1 MGSHDAQRAD
11 WGVAM
16 PTLTTAQLKR
26 IFPLASA
33 SALATFAGPLND
45 AMSEFGIT
53 TPARQAAFLAQV
65 GHESGQLRYVREL
78 ASGTAYEGRADLGNT
93 QPGDGARY
101 RGRGLIQITGRANY
115 LAVGT
120 ALLGDG
126 QRLLD
131 NPALLEGAALAARS
145 AGWYWRQRG
154 LSVLADAGQFDDIT
168 QRINGGQNG
177 RADRRKLWTAARQVL
192 QC

>member
-1 MGSHDAQRAD
+1 MLTKFALGQIMRRAAPARLAQY
-11 WGVAM
+11 
-16 PTLTTAQLKR
+16 LN
-26 IFPLASA
+26 
-33 SALATFAGPLND
+33 PLNE
-45 AMSEFGIT
+45 AMAEFGIDT
-53 TPARQAAFLAQV
+53 YLRAAAFLAQI
-65 GHESGQLRYVREL
+65 GHESGEL
-78 ASGTAYEGRADLGNT
+78 VWLQERWGPTEAQKRCERPSRLAQRLGNT

-115 LAVGT
+115 QAASI
-120 ALLGDG
+120 ALLGDA

-145 AGWYWRQRG
+145 AAWFWRTKN
-154 LSVLADAGQFDDIT
+154 LLALADAGRFDDIT

-177 RADRRKLWTAARQVL
+177 RADRRKLWASARQVL

>member
-1 MGSHDAQRAD
+1 MA
-11 WGVAM
+11 
-16 PTLTTAQLKR
+16 TLTTAQLKR

-45 AMSEFGIT
+45 AMAEFGIT
-53 TPARQAAFLAQV
+53 TPARMAAFLAQV

-115 LAVGT
+115 QAASI
-120 ALLGDG
+120 ALLGDP

-145 AGWYWRQRG
+145 AAWFWRTKN
-154 LSVLADAGQFDDIT
+154 LSALADAGRFDDIT

-177 RADRRKLWTAARQVL
+177 RADRRKLWASARQVL

>member
-1 MGSHDAQRAD
+1 MS
-11 WGVAM
+11 
-16 PTLTTAQLKR
+16 TLTTAQLKR

-33 SALATFAGPLND
+33 SSLASFAGPLND
-45 AMSEFGIT
+45 AMAEFGIT
-53 TPARQAAFLAQV
+53 TPARMAAFLAQV

-115 LAVGT
+115 QAASI
-120 ALLGDG
+120 ALLGDA

-145 AGWYWRQRG
+145 AAWFWRTKQ
-154 LSVLADAGQFDDIT
+154 LSALADAGRFDDIT

-177 RADRRKLWTAARQVL
+177 RADRRKLWASARQVL